1 MKKITFLLFLLCV
14 SLGYAQQQEYH
25 LDFEDGTPSGVAANW
40 FTFDN
45 SPAPAEVIDNPDLD
59 GVNSTASKVLK
70 VVVGSGNAFYAG
82 VNNKWEDSKFG
93 TWKIDLGVA
102 SNSTLTM
109 DVNKNYVG
117 TVGIKMSTNTGG
129 TTFQITDQNV
139 GNTVVDE
146 WQTLTFDLSGIN
158 PNGDLTNISQMVV
171 FVDWTEG
178 MADRAD
184 GNTILID
191 NIKFN
196 AEKLTDAPAPSVAG
210 SAPTT
215 DAPTPPARAAGDVL
229 SIYSD
234 AYTNV
239 NVTNFNPG
247 WGQSGAVD
255 AAFDPTG
262 NGTNTVL
269 KYSNFNYQG
278 TEFDATD
285 ASGMDFV
292 HIDIW
297 TADATDI
304 KFSPINNGTGAG
316 EFLVNVP
323 LITGSWSS
331 VDIAIA
337 DFTGMTWD
345 SLFQMKFDGQGGV
358 NPSTIYID
366 NVYFY
371 KGSPAVATAPTTDAP
386 TPPTRAAGDVLSIYS
401 DAYTNVNVTNFNPGW
416 GQSGAVDAAYDPT
429 GNGTNT
435 VLKYSNFNYQGTE
448 FDATDA
454 SGMDFV
460 HIDIWTADATD
471 IKFSPINNG
480 TGAGEFLVNVPL
492 VTGSWSSVDIAIADF
507 TGMTWDSLF
516 QMKFDGQGGVNPS
529 TIYIDNVYFYKGTT
543 TVATAPTTDAPTPPT
558 RAAGDVL
565 SIYSDAYTNVNITN
579 FNPGWGQSGAVDA
592 AYDPT
597 GNGTNTVLKYSNFNY
612 QGTEFDA
619 TDASGMDFV
628 HIDIW
633 TADATDIKFSPIN
646 NGTGAGEFLVNVPLV
661 TGSWSSVD
669 IAIADFTGMTW
680 DSLFQMKF
688 DGQGGV
694 NPSTIYVDNVYFYKS
709 NTASI
714 KDNTLANLSL
724 YPNPATNFV
733 TISADNT
740 IDKVSVYNILGKT
753 VKTISVNDTS
763 KNIDISDLNS
773 GIYLIKFTVNNAV
786 GTAKFIKR

>member
-1 MKKITFLLFLLCV
+1 MKKITLLLMLLISAV
-14 SLGYAQQQEYH
+14 GFSQQET
-25 LDFEDGTPSGVAANW
+25 FEVTFESGTAASDASKWNVFENDSNPALEVVA
-40 FTFDN
+40 
-45 SPAPAEVIDNPDLD
+45 NPDATGDNTSATVAKFTALAAGQPYAGTETIHLELGEWFLEASNTSISIMVYKTVISD
-59 GVNSTASKVLK
+59 VTVKFVNSTSGTVFQIAKPNTKMNEWETLTYDISSAISSGENHNIDQL
-70 VVVGSGNAFYAG
+70 VVFPEWSARTANTITYFDNVTWTANRTKAAGSGG
-82 VNNKWEDSKFG
+82 S
-93 TWKIDLGVA
+93 
-102 SNSTLTM
+102 
-109 DVNKNYVG
+109 
-117 TVGIKMSTNTGG
+117 GG
-129 TTFQITDQNV
+129 
-139 GNTVVDE
+139 G
-146 WQTLTFDLSGIN
+146 S
-158 PNGDLTNISQMVV
+158 
-171 FVDWTEG
+171 
-178 MADRAD
+178 
-184 GNTILID
+184 
-191 NIKFN
+191 
-196 AEKLTDAPAPSVAG
+196 

-323 LITGSWSS
+323 LVTGSWSS

-480 TGAGEFLVNVPL
+480 TGAGEFLVNVPV

-565 SIYSDAYTNVNITN
+565 SIYSDAYTNVNVTN

-714 KDNTLANLSL
+714 KDNTLANVSL

-740 IDKVSVYNILGKT
+740 IDKVSVYNILGKA

-786 GTAKFIKR
+786 GTSKFIKR